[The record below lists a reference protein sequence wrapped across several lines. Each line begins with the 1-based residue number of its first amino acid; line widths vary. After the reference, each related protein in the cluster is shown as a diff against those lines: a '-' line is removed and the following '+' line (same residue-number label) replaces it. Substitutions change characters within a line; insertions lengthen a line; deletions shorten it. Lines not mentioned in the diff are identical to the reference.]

1 MKILA
6 ISVFEPTKAAEA
18 AKVLDKVLLPP
29 IHRDTKL

>member
-18 AKVLDKVLLPP
+18 AKVLDKVLPNTPGYRL
-29 IHRDTKL
+29 